1 MDINSQLACEK
12 IYTIVFLK
20 DGCQAKNVM
29 VRNGVALYTGLS
41 SVVLILIWPL
51 KFEFLLRKA
60 HLKSI

>member
-1 MDINSQLACEK
+1 MDISSQLACEK

-20 DGCQAKNVM
+20 KGCQAKNVM
-29 VRNGVALYTGLS
+29 VRVALYTGLS
-41 SVVLILIWPL
+41 SVVLILAWPL